1 MSSSSLNV
9 PSRFHGA
16 TFPAALSIGLL
27 DVVRNAAPVNPDQCA
42 PPDDPRTQLPDGLLR
57 IEVLDGGTE
66 ATARFGWSYANG
78 SDAVA
83 AIVAGTTVTLAPSRS
98 VTFQPSDLVEVS
110 TLARRE
116 DRVDHGPPFTV
127 ATVTPR
133 PAATSSPSVPRV
145 RLPGTRPGPA
155 CAAGT
160 ARSSEPLRR

>member
-27 DVVRNAAPVNPDQCA
+27 DVVRNAAPVNPDPCA

-133 PAATSSPSVPRV
+133 PAATSSP
-145 RLPGTRPGPA
+145 
-155 CAAGT
+155 
-160 ARSSEPLRR
+160 